1 MSSRKERFSSPR
13 LAEWA
18 LKRIFPDNGIYTS
31 AGDFAEVYQ
40 EIAKKRGLIAAHV
53 WYWVQIFVSIL
64 PFIIG
69 KIYWS
74 GVMIKSY
81 LKTAIRHFSRQKGY
95 TFINMFGL
103 TVGLACCIVIF
114 LYVSDEMSY
123 DKYHTDLDHIYR
135 VAVRVESPTYNSTSA
150 QTCAPVAQVL
160 RDNFPQVEQVA
171 QVFRVNA
178 GLMEKGDK
186 KYYED
191 TRIFC
196 DPELFQILTIPF
208 LQGDPKTAFDRPY
221 AMVLSDRMAKKY
233 FGQQEP
239 LGQTITLN
247 TRDYEVTGVV
257 ANAPHNTH
265 FKYDCFVS
273 MKTLEGRYP
282 FDQWF
287 LSNFYI
293 YVKINPTV
301 DKSEFADRLGPI
313 AHTYAPKEL
322 IEPNEKIN
330 YFLQSVGDIHLFSH
344 LRNEVEPG
352 MNPFY
357 LNLLSAT
364 GLFVLLIA
372 CMNFINLS
380 TARSTQR
387 AREVGVRKVIGAVR
401 GQLVQQ
407 FFGES
412 MVIIILALACA
423 LFLVYGILPFVNAI
437 AGKAFTVSILLR
449 PFILIFMAILVV
461 FVGLVTSAYP
471 SLFLSTFQPVKVL
484 KINFLAAAK
493 GSGLRKV
500 LVVSQFVISIAL
512 IAGTLVVY
520 RQINFM
526 KNRYLGFD
534 KEQKLIIP
542 VRGMISIEEN
552 YETVK
557 AAFLQHSSIIEAA
570 VSSQAFGQRLDRWHT
585 KVAGQGD
592 DESRRLNHIYTG
604 PDFINVYKI
613 ELIAGRNFSLERS
626 TDVNGAFI
634 LNRTAAAEYGWS
646 PEDALGKHLESVVAG
661 EVIGVVE
668 DFHYMGLQAAIEP
681 LAIFWGPDYF
691 STITLNISTENLTEA
706 LAFAEN
712 KWRELFPGNPFDYF
726 FLDTY
731 FNRQYQAEERIGKMF
746 TGFTI
751 LGVIIACL
759 GLFGLAS
766 FTAERK
772 TKEIGVRKVLGASV
786 SEIVLLLSKE
796 IIKWVIIANLIA
808 WPLVY
813 LVMNLWLSNFAYR
826 INVNVG
832 ILAGSAF
839 LALAIA
845 LLTVSYQ
852 SIKAACANPVD
863 ALKYE

>member
-1 MSSRKERFSSPR
+1 MSARKERFSSPK

-18 LKRIFPDNGIYTS
+18 LKRIFPDDEIYTS

-40 EIAKKRGLIAAHV
+40 EIAKRRGIMAAHV
-53 WYWVQIFVSIL
+53 WYWIQIFVSLL

-69 KIYWS
+69 KIYWD

-81 LKTAIRHFSRQKGY
+81 FKTAIRHFSRQKGY

-114 LYVSDEMSY
+114 LYVSDEISY
-123 DKYHTDLDHIYR
+123 DKYHADLDHIYR
-135 VAVRVESPTYNSTSA
+135 VAVHVESPTYNATSA
-150 QTCAPVAQVL
+150 KSCAPVAQVL
-160 RDNFPQVEQVA
+160 RDNFPQVEKVA

-196 DPELFQILTIPF
+196 DPEFFQILTIPF
-208 LQGDPKTAFDRPY
+208 LQGDPKTALDRPY
-221 AMVLSDRMAKKY
+221 TMVLSDRMAIKY

-247 TRDYEVTGVV
+247 KRDYEVTGVV

-282 FDQWF
+282 FDRWF

-293 YVKINPTV
+293 YVKLNPLV
-301 DKSEFADRLGPI
+301 DKSEFADLMGPI
-313 AHTYAPKEL
+313 AHTYAPKES
-322 IEPNEKIN
+322 IETNEKIN
-330 YFLQSVGDIHLFSH
+330 YFLQPVGDIHLFSH
-344 LRNEVEPG
+344 LRNEAEPS
-352 MNPFY
+352 MNPLY
-357 LNLLSAT
+357 LYILSAI

-380 TARSTQR
+380 TARSILR

-401 GQLVQQ
+401 SQLVRQ

-412 MVIIILALACA
+412 LVIIILALVCA
-423 LFLVYGILPFVNAI
+423 LFLVYGILPLVNTI
-437 AGKAFTVSILLR
+437 AGKAFTVFVLLQ
-449 PFILIFMAILVV
+449 PSILIFMVSLVV
-461 FVGLVTSAYP
+461 FVGLAASAYP
-471 SLFLSTFQPVKVL
+471 SLFLSTFQAVKVL
-484 KINFLAAAK
+484 KINFLTAAK

-500 LVVSQFVISIAL
+500 LVVSQFAISIAL

-520 RQINFM
+520 KQINFM
-526 KNRYLGFD
+526 KNQYLGFN

-570 VSSQAFGQRLDRWHT
+570 VSSKVISQRLDRWDT
-585 KVAGQGD
+585 ELVGQGK
-592 DESRRLNHIYTG
+592 DEGRVLNHIYTG
-604 PDFINVYKI
+604 PDFINTYKI
-613 ELIAGRNFSLERS
+613 ELIAGRNFSLEQS
-626 TDVNGAFI
+626 TDANGAFI
-634 LNRTAAAEYGWS
+634 LNRTGAAEYGWS
-646 PEDALGKHLESVVAG
+646 PEDALGKRLESVVAG
-661 EVIGVVE
+661 KVIGVVE

-681 LAIFWGPDYF
+681 LAIYWGPDYF
-691 STITLNISTENLTEA
+691 GTITLNISTEHLTEA

-712 KWRELFPGNPFDYF
+712 KWGELFTGNPFDYF

-746 TGFTI
+746 NVFTI
-751 LGVIIACL
+751 LGVIISCL

-772 TKEIGVRKVLGASV
+772 IKEIGIRKVLGASV

-796 IIKWVIIANLIA
+796 TVKWVIIANLIA

-813 LVMNLWLSNFAYR
+813 VVMNLWLSNFAYR

-832 ILAGSAF
+832 ILVGSSF

-852 SIKAACANPVD
+852 SIKAACANPAD
-863 ALKYE
+863 ALKHE